1 MKSNNNSNV
10 QWLMCELDLNLDF
23 DNDVREEVWKTLV
36 QQIIKGNVIPVI
48 GNEMVKVDKVSS
60 FHYLLNVMANRVYNV
75 QGNVSSFTSLMVFP
89 LDSLMFSISAYS
101 HMIFN
106 SLLLKDR

>member
-36 QQIIKGNVIPVI
+36 QQIIKC
-48 GNEMVKVDKVSS
+48 
-60 FHYLLNVMANRVYNV
+60 
-75 QGNVSSFTSLMVFP
+75 
-89 LDSLMFSISAYS
+89 
-101 HMIFN
+101 N
-106 SLLLKDR
+106 SQDLF